1 LPIINHFTA
10 SFEENKLFSSFAIE
24 GDSIHSNNSPVMSYH
39 GQARASDLPKMRL
52 NLGLMGHVDSGKTTL
67 AKALSTYASTAAFDK
82 HPQSQER
89 GITLDLGFS
98 AFLLPIPLS
107 STEKTCLVT
116 LVDCPGH
123 ASLLRTVIGGVGIV
137 DMVLLTVDVTK
148 GVQTQTAE
156 SLLIANMATQHLM
169 IVLTKSDMLSDE
181 TRVEDISTRTHQIR
195 KVLSRTRFSAAP
207 IITISA
213 LHGHLDEFRQV
224 LADYVV
230 QYRLPPQRPTSGDV
244 LCQVDHCFSV
254 RGQGTVFTGTLIRG
268 TLRLG
273 DTIEIASLGIERKIK
288 SLQIFK
294 HATDEAFAGDRIGLT
309 VTPQVS
315 ADSFERGI
323 LCTPK
328 SVPTVLACLACLRR
342 IMYYRGPI
350 VSRQS
355 LFHITVG
362 HETSLGRVALFSD
375 FSPNQEDEEKEKDP
389 ATSKLLSHDYI
400 YEPDCN
406 HDEEVSHGALIEF
419 EKPLRVPLDS
429 LIVISKLDSQLE
441 SSNQCRLALFGRF
454 LCSLS
459 RNPDHSWHDFHG
471 NRLRVFRWKQKS
483 GKIDR
488 ILDSHTLLIKDMF
501 SKPEKIQRFLNEQ
514 VILRIDESATTN
526 IDNDVSTVDRGDFSD
541 RPIIPGIIQS
551 AFGQT
556 GKIKV
561 YFNCGHQVN
570 ESDRRTK
577 KFDIQMRYKKYLF
590 PR

>member
-1 LPIINHFTA
+1 
-10 SFEENKLFSSFAIE
+10 
-24 GDSIHSNNSPVMSYH
+24 MSDH
-39 GQARASDLPKMRL
+39 ERARASDLPRMRL

-123 ASLLRTVIGGVGIV
+123 ASLLRTIIGGVGIV
-137 DMVLLTVDVTK
+137 DMVLLTIDVTK
-148 GVQTQTAE
+148 GIQTQTAE

-169 IVLTKSDMLSDE
+169 IVLTKSDMLNAE
-181 TRVEDISTRTHQIR
+181 TRIEDISMMTRRIR
-195 KVLSRTRFSAAP
+195 KTLSQTHFLAAP
-207 IITISA
+207 VVTISA
-213 LHGHLDEFRQV
+213 LHGHLDELRQA

-230 QYRLPPQRPTSGDV
+230 QYRLPPKRPTSGDV

-254 RGQGTVFTGTLIRG
+254 RGQGTVLTGTLIRG

-288 SLQIFK
+288 SLQIFR
-294 HATDEAFAGDRIGLT
+294 HTTGEAFAGDRIGLT
-309 VTPQVS
+309 VTPQIS

-328 SVPTVLACLACLRR
+328 SVPTVLACLARLRR
-342 IMYYRGPI
+342 IIYYHGSI
-350 VSRQS
+350 ISRQS

-362 HETSLGRVALFSD
+362 HETSLGRLTLFSD
-375 FSPNQEDEEKEKDP
+375 LPYNQEEEED
-389 ATSKLLSHDYI
+389 AITSKILSHDYL
-400 YEPDCN
+400 YELNCN
-406 HDEEVSHGALIEF
+406 HEEEISHGALIEF
-419 EKPLRVPLDS
+419 ERPLRVPPNS

-454 LCSLS
+454 ICTLS
-459 RNPDHSWHDFHG
+459 RNHGHSWSDSHG

-483 GKIDR
+483 GKLDR
-488 ILDSHTLLIKDMF
+488 VLDSHTLLIKDMF
-501 SKPEKIQRFLNEQ
+501 SRPEKIQGFLNEP
-514 VILRIDESATTN
+514 VMLCIDESMNNTN
-526 IDNDVSTVDRGDFSD
+526 IDNGFSMVDQGDFSE
-541 RPIIPGIIQS
+541 RQIIPGIIQS
-551 AFGQT
+551 AFGQS

-561 YFNCGHQVN
+561 CFNEGHQIN
-570 ESDRRTK
+570 EFDRQMK
-577 KFDIQMRYKKYLF
+577 KFVIQMRYKKYLF
-590 PR
+590 S